1 MTILSRR
8 EALQAGWGAAA
19 ALGIPSLA
27 SAGGQSAPNASKS
40 MLDSTIQDLPCG
52 TTREQLFYRDD
63 WLGALWAKPDA
74 VLLIHGNDESSVAWF
89 GWVPR
94 MAQVFR
100 IIRPDL
106 PGFGHSA
113 IPSGFEWTMSNLA
126 AVQARVLDAL
136 GVESAHVI
144 GAKSGGSIAMQ
155 FAADFPKRTRT
166 LTLVSAPVTR
176 VNSKIAFA
184 APSGS
189 SQARRLGST
198 APQEMVDYWNT
209 LMSSTKPDTKAGM
222 AKVEAALNMESVLPK
237 ITAPTLVITSDR
249 SALQSVETVRGY
261 QLKIANSRLV
271 VLSSDG
277 YHLAVIKPE
286 ECVASVLS
294 FIRDTVRPS

>member
-1 MTILSRR
+1 MTIISRR
-8 EALQAGWGAAA
+8 KMLQASCVATAAVGMPDFTEA
-19 ALGIPSLA
+19 AGRSA
-27 SAGGQSAPNASKS
+27 SRTSRP
-40 MLDSTIQDLPCG
+40 DPTQDLPCG
-52 TTREQLFYRDD
+52 TAHGQFFYRDD
-63 WLGALWAKPDA
+63 WLGVPWAKPEA

-89 GWVPR
+89 GWVPH
-94 MAQVFR
+94 MAQDLR
-100 IIRPDL
+100 MIRPDL

-113 IPSGFEWTMSNLA
+113 IPPNFEWTMANLA
-126 AVQARVLDAL
+126 ATQASVLDTLAI
-136 GVESAHVI
+136 ESTHVI

-176 VNSKIAFA
+176 VDSKIAFA

-189 SQARRLGST
+189 SQRRRLGSA

-209 LMSSTKPDTKAGM
+209 LMGSTKPETKAGM
-222 AKVEAALNMESVLPK
+222 AKVEAALNMEAVLPK

-249 SALQSVETVRGY
+249 SALQSVEAVRAY
-261 QLKIANSRLV
+261 QSKITNSRLF

-294 FIRDTVRPS
+294 FIRETERSS